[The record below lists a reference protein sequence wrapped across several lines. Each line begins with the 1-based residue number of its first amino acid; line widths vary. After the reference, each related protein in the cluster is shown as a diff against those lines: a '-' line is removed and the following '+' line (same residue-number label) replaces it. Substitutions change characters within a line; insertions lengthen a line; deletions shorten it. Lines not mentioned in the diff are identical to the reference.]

1 MSGDLS
7 KASMTDYDND
17 QNQKLEQVF
26 VSIDAMQVRMARDLL
41 EGGGIETFIFDDESS
56 RMLGSTVAIEA
67 RLMVHADCAEEARAR
82 LKELGFT
89 Q

>member
-1 MSGDLS
+1 M
-7 KASMTDYDND
+7 ADYDND
-17 QNQKLEQVF
+17 QDQKLEQVF
-26 VSIDAMQVRMARDLL
+26 SSIDAMQVRMAHDLL
-41 EGGGIETFIFDDESS
+41 EGSGIETFIFDDESS

-67 RLMVHADCAEEARAR
+67 RLMVHADSAEEARAR